1 MGKGDTYR
9 PVNQKKYEENWLRLY
24 GVKCPVCDGSG
35 EEKRRCLRRPIKC
48 GICLGHGLVEPR
60 IAEKYNVESY

>member
-24 GVKCPVCDGSG
+24 GVPCPKCAIGKG
-35 EEKRRCLRRPIKC
+35 GLRAGPC
-48 GICLGHGLVEPR
+48 SLCQDQGLVEPR
-60 IAEKYNVESY
+60 IAEKYEK